1 MKASLAL
8 VVPTLILA
16 ACASG
21 GGMSSLMP
29 ASSSSEPSY
38 WRAASMSTSPS
49 EFARDNVNCSS
60 RAARL
65 GNVDKAPENRVDRP
79 MQKWPNA
86 TAQAA
91 YESCMADAGWRPQG

>member
-1 MKASLAL
+1 MRTKIAAFA
-8 VVPTLILA
+8 VPFIVA
-16 ACASG
+16 ACAS
-21 GGMSSLMP
+21 SP
-29 ASSSSEPSY
+29 SSSERAY
-38 WRAASMSTSPS
+38 WRAASMGTSPS

-65 GNVDKAPENRVDRP
+65 GGVDSPPQNRFDRP

-86 TAQAA
+86 TAQEA

>member
-1 MKASLAL
+1 MKKKLAL
-8 VVPTLILA
+8 VVPSLLLA

-21 GGMSSLMP
+21 GGLSSLAP
-29 ASSSSEPSY
+29 ASSSSEPAY
-38 WRAASMSTSPS
+38 WRAASMGTSPS

-65 GNVDKAPENRVDRP
+65 GNVDNAPQNRFDRP

-86 TAQAA
+86 TAQET
-91 YESCMADAGWRPQG
+91 YESCMADAGWRPQS